1 MNRQMSET
9 RLRRDLLLARIAAQR
24 EEVADLGARWQ
35 APLALADQGLA
46 AVHFLRSH
54 PVLIAGAAALLVVR
68 RRGVMGLMKGGWK
81 LWKGYRL
88 LAALTGRASEE
99 G

>member
-54 PVLIAGAAALLVVR
+54 PVLIAGAAALRVVR